1 MLNKNDSDSRDIR
14 TFSDAAW
21 PELSTVQKWF
31 QAVVTHPDGIDCGVT
46 SSDAEALMPLSRAG
60 LEQIITRSERVSARD
75 RLAIYANAYYAR
87 LLECLGE
94 SFPVLKLTLGEE
106 AFHAF
111 SFAYLQHYPSRS
123 YTLGRLGD
131 RFPEFLEET
140 RPDQGDAEDGW
151 PEFLID
157 LARLEL
163 AIIRVF
169 DGPGIENTN
178 TMSAEDL
185 ATVRPADWTHARL
198 RTVPCLELLAVR
210 FPLNEFYTAARRATE
225 GFQPLPPPP
234 ADAYVVISR
243 RDFIV
248 RRHDL
253 SRPQYLMLRAL
264 QEGRALADA
273 IEAAFSDSTAS
284 DEAVASELHAW
295 FRQWTSQ
302 QFFSAIELIEDAS

>member
-1 MLNKNDSDSRDIR
+1 MSNKNTSDLP
-14 TFSDAAW
+14 DAGNISNPAW

-31 QAVVTHPDGIDCGVT
+31 QAVVTHPDGIDAGVA
-46 SSDAEALMPLSRAG
+46 SSDAEALLPLSRAG

-87 LLECLGE
+87 LMECLGE
-94 SFPVLKLTLGEE
+94 SFPVLKLTLSEE
-106 AFHAF
+106 AFNAF

-123 YTLGRLGD
+123 YTLGHLGD

-140 RPDQGDAEDGW
+140 RPDQGDADDGW
-151 PEFLID
+151 PEFLVD

-169 DGPGIENTN
+169 DGPGIEHAHTMNTD
-178 TMSAEDL
+178 DL
-185 ATVRPADWTHARL
+185 AKIRPADWAHARL

-210 FPLNEFYTAARRATE
+210 FPLNDFYTAARRTTE

-234 ADAYVVISR
+234 ADAYVAISR

-253 SRPQYLMLRAL
+253 SRPQYVMLRAL

-273 IEAAFSDSTAS
+273 IEVAFAESAVS
-284 DEAVASELHAW
+284 DETVASELHAW
-295 FRQWTSQ
+295 FGEWTRH
-302 QFFSAIELIEDAS
+302 QFFSSVEIADRGH